1 MKGEVRDAVML
12 NPAGKNTLVLVARN
26 NDNLMLFQKAK

>member
-12 NPAGKNTLVLVARN
+12 VPAGKNPQVLVARN
-26 NDNLMLFQKAK
+26 NDDLMLFQKAK